1 MIRSTIA
8 TSVSGLA
15 LAVGGSWAPHAQE
28 LPQPAPSP
36 AERTLADPLARR
48 FDVTWSHRASVN
60 RVRFDGRDQPTVDLS
75 GSLWDAEGRR
85 ERHFVDRPAD
95 GGFERRYVRVGE
107 VRRHTAYEFDRGQG
121 VGEYFGL
128 PIDVTS
134 PMEGALVA
142 WRVADP
148 AGRLEPVLLERGD
161 DRMLDELRPDG
172 ALAPWRVAPDVA
184 LGTTWTLAAEHLEE
198 ALAPGGVLQPEDPYT
213 RERQNRDDDRALWA
227 EALGSLE
234 GELELELVSLREEAS
249 GRLAAVR
256 VRGEP
261 VARVTWGGET
271 ESGGRRDGELSA
283 RFELTGE
290 LLWDLGE
297 DRFVRLDLKGDYELE
312 VAITTEVVA
321 ARPLVGTITT
331 LLSGSL
337 SLLASAEPAEG
348 APVRR
353 P

>member
-1 MIRSTIA
+1 MA
-8 TSVSGLA
+8 TLVSSLA
-15 LAVGGSWAPHAQE
+15 LAASNPWAPYAQE
-28 LPQPAPSP
+28 PPQPTPAPS
-36 AERTLADPLARR
+36 ERPLADSLARR
-48 FDVTWSHRASVN
+48 FEFSWSHRASRN

-107 VRRHTAYEFDRGQG
+107 ARRHTAYEFDREQG

-142 WRVADP
+142 WRAADP
-148 AGRLEPVLLERGD
+148 AGRLAPVLLDRGD
-161 DRMLDELRPDG
+161 DRLLDDLRPDG
-172 ALAPWRVAPDVA
+172 ALAPWRVAPDAV

-261 VARVTWGGET
+261 VARVTWGGDA

-283 RFELTGE
+283 RFDLTGE
-290 LLWDLGE
+290 LLWHLGE
-297 DRFVRLDLKGDYELE
+297 DRFVHLELKGEYELE
-312 VAITTEVVA
+312 VAITTEVAA

-337 SLLASAEPAEG
+337 SLLASSGPPEG
-348 APVRR
+348 APVRH

>member
-1 MIRSTIA
+1 VIRSTTA
-8 TSVSGLA
+8 SLVSSLA
-15 LAVGGSWAPHAQE
+15 LAAGGSWSPYGQE
-28 LPQPAPSP
+28 LPQPAPVP
-36 AERTLADPLARR
+36 FERPLADPLARR
-48 FDVTWSHRASVN
+48 FDLTWSHRASVN
-60 RVRFDGRDQPTVDLS
+60 RVRFDGRDQPTVELS

-85 ERHFVDRPAD
+85 ERHFVDRPAGD
-95 GGFERRYVRVGE
+95 GFERRYVRACE

-128 PIDVTS
+128 PIGVTS

-142 WRVADP
+142 WRPADQKGTLAP
-148 AGRLEPVLLERGD
+148 TLLERGD
-161 DRMLDELRPDG
+161 DRLLDDLRPDG
-172 ALAPWRVAPDVA
+172 DLAPWRVAPDAA
-184 LGTTWTLAAEHLEE
+184 LGATWTLAAEHLEE
-198 ALAPGGVLQPEDPYT
+198 ALAPGGALQPEDPYT
-213 RERQNRDDDRALWA
+213 DERQNRDDDRALWD

-271 ESGGRRDGELSA
+271 DAGGRRDGELSA

-290 LLWDLGE
+290 LLWHVGE
-297 DRFVRLDLKGDYELE
+297 DRFVQLELKGEYDLE

-321 ARPLVGTITT
+321 ARPMVGTITT

-337 SLLASAEPAEG
+337 SLLASAQPPDG